1 MKDFSL
7 SDKYRYFCEMSK
19 KGAKKSNGQP
29 LTDFERG
36 VYMGKAI
43 SIQENAKRFYRNK
56 NKTNIKTKKLDLN
69 QRSYTDVELES
80 LFDNNKGIDID

>member
-1 MKDFSL
+1 MKSYSL

-19 KGAKKSNGQP
+19 KGSKKSNGQL

-43 SIQENAKRFYRNK
+43 SIQENAKRYNRK
-56 NKTNIKTKKLDLN
+56 RTKDQTINLGSMHFGNERTYSEEELN
-69 QRSYTDVELES
+69 S
-80 LFDNNKGIDID
+80 LFDN